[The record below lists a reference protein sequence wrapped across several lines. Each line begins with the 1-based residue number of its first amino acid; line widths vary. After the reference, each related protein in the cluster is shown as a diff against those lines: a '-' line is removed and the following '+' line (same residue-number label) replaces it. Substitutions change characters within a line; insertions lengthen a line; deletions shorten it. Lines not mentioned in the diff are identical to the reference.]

1 MRGIRR
7 NERSPLEVER
17 EKNRQGYRI
26 LKTEGLYFNRASA
39 IVR

>member
-7 NERSPLEVER
+7 NERSPSEVER
-17 EKNRQGYRI
+17 EKKPTGYTI
-26 LKTEGLYFNRASA
+26 LKTGGHYFNRASA